1 MPSQTLPGDL
11 ACPGTRAV
19 LYAAKSTQDKHK
31 SIPTQLDDCRKK
43 AEDEGWEVVGE
54 FSDEGF
60 SAYSGNRG
68 PGLERAKRA
77 AGEAGEDG
85 RPCMLVAQ
93 HSDRFARGAGD
104 KPGAA
109 DSLVEIWHA
118 MRRANVHL
126 RSEQNDPMLGDPLLV
141 AAASKLAYEES
152 ERKSKAIRSGK
163 RRRVEERREPNGP
176 VNFGYRFDDPRS
188 KDRRRVPDPDEGPAF
203 LHVVGML
210 HDGKN
215 FADMARWLNGH
226 GFRSKQGN
234 RFAPQ
239 RVRDMLKNP
248 YYAGKVKLPDGELVE
263 GNHDPLITWAEHEQ
277 ICARLDAISGS
288 SGARGGRKPAEATL
302 LSGGVMRCAHC
313 GRGIWQRKHAS
324 GKREYICANV
334 RQHVGVCD
342 AEPFDAPTV
351 ERAVVDHLD
360 GLFVD
365 LGAWIERLSEQRA
378 DQRGVLE
385 REAADYMEQRA
396 ALEKDEALVRAD
408 YMRQLRAENEA
419 AASIAA
425 TELERIADERADLD
439 GKLADV
445 EARIA
450 EWDGG
455 DSADAV
461 LDWWGEFSA
470 AIRGEVVN
478 AESVRDANAAL
489 KERFAAIFV
498 RSVGEVPR
506 LDFVLRERPP
516 GAPLVSSSLWVDE
529 DAPEDWPT
537 FLDFGGEAGEAGEAE
552 VVIPNGSHLSG

>member
-1 MPSQTLPGDL
+1 MSAPTP
-11 ACPGTRAV
+11 CV
-19 LYAAKSTQDKHK
+19 IYAAKSTQDKHK
-31 SIPTQLDDCRKK
+31 SIPTQLDDCRAM
-43 AEDEGWEVVGE
+43 AEREGWLVVGE

-77 AGEAGEDG
+77 AADAATEA

-104 KPGAA
+104 RPGAA

-118 MRRANVHL
+118 MRRHSVHL
-126 RSEQNDPMLGDPLLV
+126 RSDQNDPMLGDPLLV

-188 KDRRRVPDPDEGPAF
+188 KDRRRVPDPDEASGF
-203 LHVVGML
+203 LRVVGML

-215 FADMARWLNGH
+215 FADMARWLNAQ

-239 RVRDMLKNP
+239 RVRDMLGNP
-248 YYAGKVKLPDGELVE
+248 YYAGKVKLPDGGLIE
-263 GNHDPLITWAEHEQ
+263 GTHEALISWDEHKR
-277 ICARLDAISGS
+277 ICAALDRINGS
-288 SGARGGRKPAEATL
+288 AGARGGRRPVEVFL
-302 LSGGVMRCAHC
+302 LGGGIMRCAHC
-313 GRGIWQRKHAS
+313 GRGIWQRRFES
-324 GKREYICANV
+324 GRRDYMCGNV
-334 RQHVGVCD
+334 RQASGICEAV
-342 AEPFDAPTV
+342 PFDAPTV
-351 ERAVVDHLD
+351 EQAVVEHLG

-365 LGAWIERLSEQRA
+365 LGAWIERVTEQRA
-378 DQRGVLE
+378 DERRILE
-385 REAADYMEQRA
+385 REAADYMTQRE

-408 YMRQLRAENEA
+408 YMKQLRAENESA
-419 AASIAA
+419 AGIAA
-425 TELERIADERADLD
+425 TELERIEAERADLN

-445 EARIA
+445 EARMA
-450 EWDGG
+450 EWDDG
-455 DSADAV
+455 DSTDAV
-461 LDWWGEFSA
+461 LDWWSEFSA

-478 AESVRDANAAL
+478 GRSIEDANAAL

-498 RSVGEVPR
+498 RSEQGGTPR
-506 LDFVLRERPP
+506 LDFVLKDRPP
-516 GAPLVSSSLWVDE
+516 GAPVVSSRLWVD
-529 DAPEDWPT
+529 DPDDLPEDGMLVD
-537 FLDFGGEAGEAGEAE
+537 FLGDEPGESEL
-552 VVIPNGSHLSG
+552 VKPVGSHSCG

>member
-11 ACPGTRAV
+11 ACPGTSAV

-31 SIPTQLDDCRKK
+31 SIPTQLDDCRRK
-43 AEDEGWEVVGE
+43 AADEGWEVVGE
-54 FSDEGF
+54 FTDEGF

-77 AGEAGEDG
+77 AADASTDDA
-85 RPCMLVAQ
+85 PCMLIAQ

-104 KPGAA
+104 RPGAA

-118 MRRANVHL
+118 MRRQNVHL
-126 RSEQNDPMLGDPLLV
+126 RAEQNDPMLGDPLLV

-152 ERKSKAIRSGK
+152 ERKSKAIKSGK
-163 RRRVEERREPNGP
+163 RRRAEERGESNGP
-176 VNFGYRFDDPRS
+176 VNFGYRFLDPGA
-188 KDRRRVPDPDEGPAF
+188 KIKQRVIDADEAPAF

-210 HDGKN
+210 HGGAN
-215 FADMARWLNGH
+215 FGAMSRWLNGH

-234 RFAPQ
+234 QFAPQ

-248 YYAGKVKLPDGELVE
+248 YYAGKVKLPGGELVDGTHE
-263 GNHDPLITWAEHEQ
+263 ALITWEEHER
-277 ICARLDAISGS
+277 ICAKLSTIGESA
-288 SGARGGRKPAEATL
+288 GARGGRKPTEATL
-302 LSGGVMRCAHC
+302 LGGLMRCARC

-324 GKREYICANV
+324 GKREYICGNV
-334 RQHVGVCD
+334 RQKTGTCD
-342 AEPFDAPTV
+342 AAPFDAPTV

-365 LGAWIERLSEQRA
+365 LGAWIERLSDQRA
-378 DQRGVLE
+378 DQRRVVE
-385 REAADYMEQRA
+385 REAADYMHQRE

-419 AASIAA
+419 AADVA
-425 TELERIADERADLD
+425 TAELRRIESERADLD
-439 GKLADV
+439 AKLSDV
-445 EARIA
+445 EARLA

-455 DSADAV
+455 DSADSV

-470 AIRGEVVN
+470 AMRGEVVN
-478 AESVRDANAAL
+478 AESVRDANEAL

-498 RSVGEVPR
+498 SSVGEVPR
-506 LDFVLRERPP
+506 LDFVLNERPP
-516 GAPLVSSSLWVDE
+516 GSPLVSSHLWVD
-529 DAPEDWPT
+529 DDPPEDWPE
-537 FLDFGGEAGEAGEAE
+537 FLSAGGEVGA
-552 VVIPNGSHLSG
+552 VIPDGSQR